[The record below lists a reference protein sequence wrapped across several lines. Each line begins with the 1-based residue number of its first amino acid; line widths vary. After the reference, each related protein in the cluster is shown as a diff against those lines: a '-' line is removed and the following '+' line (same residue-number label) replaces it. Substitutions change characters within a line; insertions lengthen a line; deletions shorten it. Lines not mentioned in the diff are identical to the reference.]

1 MNKSLCDSYF
11 CAELLF
17 NECRAPQGCTVGGL
31 YWGLR
36 FDVRARKSGAQ
47 TVMGMP
53 LPKTFFIFFYL
64 KWHDSV
70 HLEWHCW
77 QNICLQDVVTMTPRT
92 LAGWQCKPPSCF
104 VHSHT
109 SFVQNRCANDSQLK
123 ISRKQTDYWL
133 TWICNSGRWFASS
146 AELPIIFHKPL
157 RKWVTKVERD

>member
-1 MNKSLCDSYF
+1 MWQLLLC
-11 CAELLF
+11 
-17 NECRAPQGCTVGGL
+17 RIIVQWVQGATGL
-31 YWGLR
+31 YSWETILRLAVRCPCPQEWGSDCDGYAPPENL
-36 FDVRARKSGAQ
+36 
-47 TVMGMP
+47 
-53 LPKTFFIFFYL
+53 LHFFYL

-123 ISRKQTDYWL
+123 ISRKQTGYWL